1 MSEVVVYTT
10 IAAVYSKN
18 NSSSSSSNVKPQMDE
33 HVMQVSEAGR
43 TSAAVS
49 SASTINIASG
59 GLPQRALR
67 SSPLEPSM
75 KWTPIADGA
84 WAQIHLFLEMESEL
98 NSAKKQK
105 KTSKQTKGVLKK
117 FRIVAWILDTGKVI
131 VNDIVRKGCKWE
143 QVSGGN
149 FRKFTGI
156 TGQVYG
162 FGFRNALQAAECS
175 HFINQIL
182 SNTKAIKRFVK
193 KLFCIQLSTRDYLSL
208 LPDMGLNCMRGN
220 YIQEH

>member
-1 MSEVVVYTT
+1 M
-10 IAAVYSKN
+10 N
-18 NSSSSSSNVKPQMDE
+18 E

-49 SASTINIASG
+49 SASTINITSSG
-59 GLPQRALR
+59 GLPQRVLTTSLR
-67 SSPLEPSM
+67 EQSM

-105 KTSKQTKGVLKK
+105 KTPKQTKGVLKK

-143 QVSGGN
+143 
-149 FRKFTGI
+149 
-156 TGQVYG
+156 
-162 FGFRNALQAAECS
+162 
-175 HFINQIL
+175 
-182 SNTKAIKRFVK
+182 
-193 KLFCIQLSTRDYLSL
+193 
-208 LPDMGLNCMRGN
+208 
-220 YIQEH
+220 